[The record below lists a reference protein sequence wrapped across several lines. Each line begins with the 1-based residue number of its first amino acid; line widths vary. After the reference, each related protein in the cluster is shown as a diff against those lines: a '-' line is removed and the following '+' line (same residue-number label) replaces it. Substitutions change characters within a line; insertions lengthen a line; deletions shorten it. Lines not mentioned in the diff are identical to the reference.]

1 MMYAALGAN
10 PIRIGRPAPPAPPVD
25 QGDKTD
31 LLSSM
36 GRGIVALALVGGALV
51 MLLRVAEE
59 QERIAWRTR

>member
-1 MMYAALGAN
+1 MYAALGAN
-10 PIRIGRPAPPAPPVD
+10 PIQLGRPAPPELPVD

-31 LLSSM
+31 MLSSM

-59 QERIAWRTR
+59 QEKVAWNTR

>member
-1 MMYAALGAN
+1 MYAALGAN
-10 PIRIGRPAPPAPPVD
+10 PIRIGRPAPPDLPVD

-31 LLSSM
+31 LLFSM